1 MTIIIPLAFSRFTAL
16 LTAGVI
22 RWKQHFA
29 DAKLEDLSDRGLEDI
44 GIEPC
49 RRDFDT
55 VKPFWMP

>member
-1 MTIIIPLAFSRFTAL
+1 MTIFALRLSRFSDFIAVCFGRWRRQVRGVAL
-16 LTAGVI
+16 
-22 RWKQHFA
+22 
-29 DAKLEDLSDRGLEDI
+29 ENLSDRSLKDI

>member
-1 MTIIIPLAFSRFTAL
+1 MTILPLALSRFLDL
-16 LTAGVI
+16 LTVCVV

-29 DAKLEDLSDRGLEDI
+29 DAKLENLSDRSLKDI
-44 GIEPC
+44 GIEPS